1 MALPPPP
8 RPNRK
13 SMFDDIKQSSMF
25 SDPSNSNKPRQSN
38 KNITGLFGSV
48 EPKKEDKGNGLF
60 DIPVLGKIIDTLDTA
75 RAGIVSGVKEVGDI
89 FDSDNSFSVTEW
101 YDQTKDNIMMG
112 EVLRDWDV
120 DLPGP
125 LDFVVGLGL
134 DIALD
139 PLTYALGAGVLLR
152 GTKTADVAMGL
163 KKLADASSGARKAD
177 ILSKINKVN
186 KTGSKLA
193 AGKYLDELGLSSGM
207 RFSMPGTGKLGRTII
222 EKPLRKIP
230 GIGKKI
236 GNKLDDLRVTQVTG
250 KNRGPSNIFR
260 YGDEAPVGFL
270 PAGAIVEDLTDPQNI
285 ALVREGLR
293 ALRAGEKLP
302 AGIARG
308 GAIDK
313 AIKAS
318 SKMLV
323 EVPGSAKFFAK
334 IPGSTGFV
342 TAVAA
347 GPGRVFGQAADT
359 KMGQSFAKAFS
370 PNSDINRM
378 IRSADPDVAMNG
390 RWVQH
395 TAAEANVASSSF
407 VAQGAQ
413 KMQTVQAK
421 FPDVD
426 LAEAMRAAGEQ
437 PDFLLAQG
445 SKYGVVGSPEF
456 LAAAEV
462 RTAIVDLSNLR
473 NSFLPYSDDVPDLL
487 GELFMFRTLSQKGAE
502 TLNKSGRLK
511 GRFNPN
517 AGDDALTGNSL
528 AKRKY
533 LTPSGI
539 RQTVTDPTGTKIN
552 KEVISPAEL
561 RKQLGI
567 NPKASE
573 ADTLAAL
580 DEALEEGIKLQL
592 RSGEAV
598 SNRFSVGVLKEPDA
612 ARGIGSTQSQ
622 MEAIGKEAFG
632 DDWIDIFSGDLPA
645 AFSKYIEQQS
655 RYIRSQFVVD
665 GLAQRGIIAKGVD
678 GRLTRKAGE
687 RLVKSAEIANRKIT
701 NASQKEVALLAQ
713 QERLESL
720 IKELSELPENLR
732 PQIVSDLLN
741 APGVQG
747 VKDQADSLI
756 GQMAKLD
763 GEIAIMREAA
773 DAILYG
779 KNVKIENISQEALAL
794 LRGEL
799 SVVDDAGKIRKVTL
813 RNEKTDLAFK
823 QDRTAKEIDDLV
835 KRQQDAAEVL
845 NIYSSQIRQ
854 LENISMNIRKLLQ
867 TNPGTSPQGISIFL
881 KNAAELD
888 KSLAFLKKQQDILFK
903 NYIKNVLDD
912 VTVTSYKEID
922 GWLKGQTFG
931 KLYEFDAKGKL
942 RLSRRTPKTDPSDVD
957 FSKVARKV
965 GRDWDKS
972 PQYAKWK
979 EDMGELIALKE
990 LLKNSDGI
998 AMVRNGDAAADVMKG
1013 MKEVD
1018 EVLEAA
1024 RLKQLQEQLRRGVD
1038 TKTVAGQPHGF
1049 SKVGPGGVFPRQAR
1063 DIANI
1068 RFVEAIDA
1076 KLGRTQALREEF
1088 TSKMRGLEE
1097 QLAAR
1102 RAKYADKKGL
1112 TDAQLADEN
1121 LIIVQQQKLVDDINL
1136 ERQTLLADN
1145 VTATRIDAA
1154 DSQLAAVQ
1162 ELKNVRSQAAL
1173 SDAYG
1178 GKLNEYMVTM
1188 TGFDN
1193 VVGVSDRTKRLL
1205 QNYNLVGG
1213 ASDESVELF
1222 AAAVQAAAKT
1232 QDTVA
1237 MGKFMKE
1244 YGRVLNWWKAQA
1256 ISTPGFI
1263 LRNMMG
1269 GFWMNNQLAG
1279 VPMGVHQKVMGI
1291 RRAAMEAAEL
1301 GGRPSDVAYGIQQ
1314 LIDAGKPV
1322 RLKGKLGLP
1331 QAQLRVGVDELEDF
1345 RSWYN
1350 TGVASSGQVSQE
1362 VTSRIA
1368 SAGSDTWR
1376 NALKEGS
1383 ANPFNADF
1391 KPFALVRRANQDA
1404 EFMMRGALAH
1414 HIKTSGGSLGDAF
1427 AAVRK
1432 YHFDYSDLTNA
1443 ERKIKQVI
1451 PFYTWQKNVIPV
1463 LVESIGKNPTAW
1475 GRIAQVKKELEL
1487 NSPAEGMV
1495 PSFFAE
1501 NMGIRLP
1508 FSTGDGQVYAIPDLP
1523 FRDLAR
1529 WSKGFQDRSLTEM
1542 SRPIFESAVPFVK
1555 MPVEL
1560 WAGKRSFADIPFS
1573 GRYQQ
1578 VPAWG
1583 KIPGLMEALSLKGW
1597 AKKNSKGEWKITDRE
1612 IYKVEQMLPWFGRI
1626 ARLIP
1631 NEKGKQER
1639 LVTTWVS
1646 TVFGT
1651 NVRANTAS
1659 SKRNEKISRD
1669 IERSQERKDLK
1680 DLERRVR

>member
-1 MALPPPP
+1 MAIAPPP
-8 RPNRK
+8 RPNRNNAFK
-13 SMFDDIKQSSMF
+13 DLNAS
-25 SDPSNSNKPRQSN
+25 
-38 KNITGLFGSV
+38 GLMGGSASGLMGRSQPQRRLLPDFV
-48 EPKKEDKGNGLF
+48 APVKEPEKAGNGLF
-60 DIPVLGKIIDTLDTA
+60 DIPILGQIIDTLDTA

-139 PLTYALGAGVLLR
+139 PLTYLAGAGVLLR

-177 ILSKINKVN
+177 ILSKMNKVN

-207 RFSMPGTGKLGRTII
+207 RMTMPGTGKLGRTII

-260 YGDEAPVGFL
+260 YGDEAPVGYL

-293 ALRAGEKLP
+293 ALRAGEKMP

-318 SKMLV
+318 SKMAV
-323 EVPGSAKFFAK
+323 ESSLSTKFFAK

-342 TAVAA
+342 TTVAA

-359 KMGQSFAKAFS
+359 KLGQSFAKAFS
-370 PNSDINRM
+370 PNSNINRM
-378 IRSADPDVAMNG
+378 VRSADPDVAMNG
-390 RWVQH
+390 RYIQR
-395 TAAEANVASSSF
+395 ADAEANVAASSY
-407 VAQGAQ
+407 VAQGTQ
-413 KMQTVQAK
+413 RMQTIKAK
-421 FPDVD
+421 HPNVD
-426 LAEAMRAAGEQ
+426 FDEAMRAAGEQ

-445 SKYGVVGSPEF
+445 SKHGVVGSPEF
-456 LAAAEV
+456 LAAAEI
-462 RTAIVDLSNLR
+462 RTAIEDLSILR
-473 NSFLPYSDDVPDLL
+473 NSLLPFSDDVPDLL

-511 GRFNPN
+511 GTFNPN

-567 NPKASE
+567 DPKASD
-573 ADTLAAL
+573 ADTLVAL

-598 SNRFSVGVLKEPDA
+598 SNKFSVGVLQEPNA
-612 ARGIGSTQSQ
+612 AKGIGSTQSQ

-632 DDWIDIFSGDLPA
+632 DDWIDIFSGDLQA

-655 RYIRSQFVVD
+655 RYIRSQYVVD
-665 GLAQRGIIAKGVD
+665 SLAQRGIIAKGVD

-687 RLVKSAEIANRKIT
+687 RLVKSAEIANRKID

-713 QERLESL
+713 RERLESL
-720 IKELSELPENLR
+720 IIELSELPENLR

-747 VKDQADSLI
+747 VKNQADNLI

-763 GEIAIMREAA
+763 GEIAMMREAA

-823 QDRTAKEIDDLV
+823 QDRTVKEIDNLI
-835 KRQQDAAEVL
+835 KRQEDAAEVL
-845 NIYSSQIRQ
+845 NIYSNQIKN
-854 LENISMNIRKLLQ
+854 LESISMNIRKLLQ

-888 KSLAFLKKQQDILFK
+888 KSLAFLKKQQDLLFK
-903 NYIKNVLDD
+903 NYVKNVLDD
-912 VTVTSYKEID
+912 VTVGSYKEID
-922 GWLKGQTFG
+922 NWLKSQTFG

-979 EDMGELIALKE
+979 EDMGEFIALKE

-1013 MKEVD
+1013 MREVD
-1018 EVLEAA
+1018 ELLEAA
-1024 RLKQLQEQLRRGVD
+1024 RLKQLQAQLRRGVTARA
-1038 TKTVAGQPHGF
+1038 TKGQ
-1049 SKVGPGGVFPRQAR
+1049 KVGPGGVFPRQAR

-1088 TSKMRGLEE
+1088 ASKMRGLDE
-1097 QLAAR
+1097 QLEAR
-1102 RAKYADKKGL
+1102 RAKYADKKGI

-1136 ERQTLLADN
+1136 ERQTLLSSDI
-1145 VTATRIDAA
+1145 TATRIDAA
-1154 DSQLAAVQ
+1154 DSQLAAVN

-1178 GKLNEYMVTM
+1178 GKLNEYMVSM
-1188 TGFDN
+1188 SGLDN
-1193 VVGVSDRTKRLL
+1193 LAGASDRTRRLL
-1205 QNYNLVGG
+1205 SNYSLVGG

-1237 MGKFMKE
+1237 MSKFMKQ
-1244 YGRVLNWWKAQA
+1244 YSSVLNWWKAQA

-1279 VPMGVHQKVMGI
+1279 VPMGVHQRVMGI
-1291 RRAAMEAAEL
+1291 RRAASQAANDA
-1301 GGRPSDVAYGIQQ
+1301 GRPGDVSYGIQ
-1314 LIDAGKPV
+1314 LLVKAGKPV
-1322 RLKGKLGLP
+1322 RLKGKFGMP
-1331 QAQLRVGVDELEDF
+1331 QAQANVQVDELLDF
-1345 RSWYN
+1345 DDWYR

-1362 VTSRIA
+1362 VTSA
-1368 SAGSDTWR
+1368 LSSAGNNTWR
-1376 NALKEGS
+1376 NALVEGS
-1383 ANPFNADF
+1383 AKPWSADF

-1414 HIKTSGGSLGDAF
+1414 HIKTSGGDVGEAF

-1432 YHFDYSDLTNA
+1432 YHFDYSDLTDA

-1475 GRIAQVKKELEL
+1475 GRIAQVKKEIEL
-1487 NSPAEGMV
+1487 NSPVEGMV

-1529 WSKGFQDRSLTEM
+1529 WSKGFEDRSLTEM

-1555 MPVEL
+1555 LPVEL

-1597 AKKNSKGEWKITDRE
+1597 AKKNSKGEWKMTDRE
-1612 IYKVEQMLPWFGRI
+1612 IYSVEQFLPWFGRI

-1639 LVTTWVS
+1639 LATTWVS

-1659 SKRNEKISRD
+1659 AKRNEKISRD

>member
-1 MALPPPP
+1 VAIAPPP
-8 RPNRK
+8 RPNRDNAFK
-13 SMFDDIKQSSMF
+13 DLNASGIMGGSAS
-25 SDPSNSNKPRQSN
+25 
-38 KNITGLFGSV
+38 GLMGRSQPQRRLLPDFV
-48 EPKKEDKGNGLF
+48 APVKEPEKAGNGLF
-60 DIPVLGKIIDTLDTA
+60 DIPILGQIIDTLDTA

-152 GTKTADVAMGL
+152 GTKTADIALGL
-163 KKLADASSGARKAD
+163 KKLADASTGARKAD
-177 ILSKINKVN
+177 ILSKMTKVN

-207 RFSMPGTGKLGRTII
+207 RMSMPGTGKLGRTII

-250 KNRGPSNIFR
+250 KNVGPSNIFR
-260 YGDEAPVGFL
+260 YGDEAPVGYL

-370 PNSDINRM
+370 SNAPVNQM

-390 RWVQH
+390 RWIQR
-395 TAAEANVASSSF
+395 TQSNANVASSTY
-407 VAQGAQ
+407 VAETTQGAENIF
-413 KMQTVQAK
+413 AK
-421 FPDVD
+421 AKASNIDA
-426 LAEAMRAAGEQ
+426 AELMEAAQET
-437 PDFLLAQG
+437 PEFLRAQG
-445 SKYGVVGSPEF
+445 SKFGVEGSAEAL
-456 LAAAEV
+456 LAAETRQFIEQASI
-462 RTAIVDLSNLR
+462 AR
-473 NSFLPYSDDVPDLL
+473 NNALPFSDDVPDLL
-487 GELFMFRTLSQKGAE
+487 GELYMMKYLSQEGAE
-502 TLNKSGRLK
+502 ALGKKGRLN
-511 GRFNPN
+511 GMFNPG

-528 AKRKY
+528 ARRKY
-533 LTPSGI
+533 LTPNGIKETISDPSG
-539 RQTVTDPTGTKIN
+539 KLN
-552 KEVISPAEL
+552 KDVISGSEL

-567 NPKASE
+567 KADASD

-580 DEALEEGIKLQL
+580 DEALEEGVLLKLKNG
-592 RSGEAV
+592 STV
-598 SNRFSVGVLKEPDA
+598 SNKTSMGAIRNPDG
-612 ARGIGSTQSQ
+612 ARGIGSSQ
-622 MEAIGKEAFG
+622 QQMSAMGKEAYG
-632 DDWIDIFSGDLPA
+632 DDWVEIFSKDFEGA
-645 AFSKYIEQQS
+645 VAKYIEQQS
-655 RYIRSQFVVD
+655 RFIRSQYMVD
-665 GLAQRGIIAKGVD
+665 GLAQRGIIVKGVD
-678 GRLTRKAGE
+678 GKLTRKAGE
-687 RLVKSAEIANRKIT
+687 RLGQAEAVANRKIT

-713 QERLESL
+713 RERLESL
-720 IKELSELPENLR
+720 IIELSKLPENLR

-747 VKDQADSLI
+747 VKDQADNLI

-763 GEIAIMREAA
+763 GEIAMMREAA

-823 QDRTAKEIDDLV
+823 QDRTVKEIDNLI
-835 KRQQDAAEVL
+835 KRQEDAAEVL
-845 NIYSSQIRQ
+845 NIYSNQIKN
-854 LENISMNIRKLLQ
+854 LESISMNIRKLLQ

-888 KSLAFLKKQQDILFK
+888 KSLAFLKKQQNLLK
-903 NYIKNVLDD
+903 NNYVKNVLDD
-912 VTVTSYKEID
+912 VTVTSYKEIN
-922 GWLKGQTFG
+922 GWLRGQTFG

-942 RLSRRTPKTDPSDVD
+942 RLSKRTPKTDPSDVD

-979 EDMGELIALKE
+979 EDMGEFIALKE

-1013 MKEVD
+1013 MREVD
-1018 EVLEAA
+1018 ELLEAA
-1024 RLKQLQEQLRRGVD
+1024 RLKQLQAQLRRGVD
-1038 TKTVAGQPHGF
+1038 TKAVAGQ
-1049 SKVGPGGVFPRQAR
+1049 KVGPGGVFPRQAR

-1076 KLGRTQALREEF
+1076 KLARSQALRENF
-1088 TSKMRGLEE
+1088 ASKMRGLEE

-1112 TDAQLADEN
+1112 TDVQLTEEN

-1136 ERQTLLADN
+1136 ERQTLLSSDI
-1145 VTATRIDAA
+1145 TATRIDAA
-1154 DSQLAAVQ
+1154 DSQLAAVN

-1173 SDAYG
+1173 SEAYG
-1178 GKLNEYMVTM
+1178 GKLNEYMVSM
-1188 TGFDN
+1188 SGLDN
-1193 VVGVSDRTKRLL
+1193 LTGVSDRTKKLL
-1205 QNYNLVGG
+1205 SNYSLVGG

-1237 MGKFMKE
+1237 MSKFMKQ
-1244 YGRVLNWWKAQA
+1244 YSSVLNWWKAQA

-1279 VPMGVHQKVMGI
+1279 VPMGTHQRVMGI
-1291 RRAAMEAAEL
+1291 RRAAAQAANDA
-1301 GGRPSDVAYGIQQ
+1301 GRPGDISYGIQE
-1314 LIDAGKPV
+1314 LVKAGKPV
-1322 RLKGKLGLP
+1322 RLKGKFGMP
-1331 QAQLRVGVDELEDF
+1331 QAQANVQVDELLDF
-1345 RSWYN
+1345 DDWYK

-1362 VTSRIA
+1362 VTSA
-1368 SAGSDTWR
+1368 LSSAGNNTWR
-1376 NALKEGS
+1376 NALVEGS
-1383 ANPFNADF
+1383 AKPWSADF

-1414 HIKTSGGSLGDAF
+1414 HIKTSGGDVGEAF

-1475 GRIAQVKKELEL
+1475 GRIAQVKKEIEL
-1487 NSPAEGMV
+1487 NSPVEGMV

-1529 WSKGFQDRSLTEM
+1529 WSKGFQDGSLTEM

-1555 MPVEL
+1555 LPVEL

-1612 IYKVEQMLPWFGRI
+1612 IYKVEQFLPWFGRI

>member
-1 MALPPPP
+1 MAIAPPP
-8 RPNRK
+8 RPNRDNAFK
-13 SMFDDIKQSSMF
+13 DLNASGIMS
-25 SDPSNSNKPRQSN
+25 
-38 KNITGLFGSV
+38 GSASGIMGRSQPQKRLLPNFV
-48 EPKKEDKGNGLF
+48 APVKEPEKAGNGLF
-60 DIPVLGKIIDTLDTA
+60 DIPILGQIIDTLDTA

-152 GTKTADVAMGL
+152 GTKTADIALGL
-163 KKLADASSGARKAD
+163 KKLADASTGARKAD
-177 ILSKINKVN
+177 ILSKMTKVN
-186 KTGSKLA
+186 KTGSRLA

-207 RFSMPGTGKLGRTII
+207 RMSMPGTGKLGRTII

-230 GIGKKI
+230 GIGKAI

-260 YGDEAPVGFL
+260 YGDEAPVGYF
-270 PAGAIVEDLTDPQNI
+270 PAGAIAEDLTDPQNI

-342 TAVAA
+342 TTVAA

-359 KMGQSFAKAFS
+359 KLGQSFAKAFS
-370 PNSDINRM
+370 PNSNINRM
-378 IRSADPDVAMNG
+378 VRSADPDVAMNG
-390 RWVQH
+390 RYIQH
-395 TAAEANVASSSF
+395 TAAQANVAASSY
-407 VAQGAQ
+407 VAQGTQ
-413 KMQTVQAK
+413 RMQTIKAK
-421 FPDVD
+421 HPNVD
-426 LAEAMRAAGEQ
+426 FDEAMRAAGEQ

-445 SKYGVVGSPEF
+445 SKHGVVGSPEF
-456 LAAAEV
+456 LAAAEI
-462 RTAIVDLSNLR
+462 RTAIEDLSILR
-473 NSFLPYSDDVPDLL
+473 NSFLPFSDDVPDLL

-511 GRFNPN
+511 GTFNPN

-567 NPKASE
+567 DPKASD

-598 SNRFSVGVLKEPDA
+598 SNKFSVGVLQEPNA
-612 ARGIGSTQSQ
+612 AKGIGSTQSQ

-632 DDWIDIFSGDLPA
+632 DDWIDIFSGDLQA

-655 RYIRSQFVVD
+655 RYIRSQYVVD
-665 GLAQRGIIAKGVD
+665 SLAQRGIIAKGVD

-687 RLVKSAEIANRKIT
+687 RLVKSAEIANRKID

-713 QERLESL
+713 RERLESL
-720 IKELSELPENLR
+720 IIELSELPENLR

-747 VKDQADSLI
+747 VKDQADNLI

-763 GEIAIMREAA
+763 GEIAMMREAA

-823 QDRTAKEIDDLV
+823 QDRTVKEIDTLL

-845 NIYSSQIRQ
+845 NIYSNQIRE

-888 KSLAFLKKQQDILFK
+888 KSLAFLKKQQDLLFK
-903 NYIKNVLDD
+903 NYVKNVLDD
-912 VTVTSYKEID
+912 VTVTSYKEIN
-922 GWLKGQTFG
+922 GWLRGQTFG

-942 RLSRRTPKTDPSDVD
+942 KLSKRTPKTDPSDVD

-998 AMVRNGDAAADVMKG
+998 AMVRNGDAAADVMKS

-1024 RLKQLQEQLRRGVD
+1024 RLKQLQAQLRRGVD
-1038 TKTVAGQPHGF
+1038 TKAVAGQ
-1049 SKVGPGGVFPRQAR
+1049 KVGPGGVFPRQAR

-1088 TSKMRGLEE
+1088 ASKMRGLDE

-1102 RAKYADKKGL
+1102 RAKYADKKGI

-1136 ERQTLLADN
+1136 ERQTLLSSDI
-1145 VTATRIDAA
+1145 TATRIDAA

-1193 VVGVSDRTKRLL
+1193 VVGASERTKRLL
-1205 QNYNLVGG
+1205 KNYNLVGG

-1237 MGKFMKE
+1237 MNKFMKE

-1301 GGRPSDVAYGIQQ
+1301 GGRPGDVSYGIQE
-1314 LIDAGKPV
+1314 LVKAGKPV

-1331 QAQLRVGVDELEDF
+1331 QAQLRVGVDELLDF
-1345 RSWYN
+1345 DDWYK

-1368 SAGSDTWR
+1368 SAGNDTWR
-1376 NALKEGS
+1376 NAVREGS

-1414 HIKTSGGSLGDAF
+1414 HIKTSGGSLDDAF
-1427 AAVRK
+1427 AAVNK
-1432 YHFDYSDLTNA
+1432 YHFDYSNLTNT

-1463 LVESIGKNPTAW
+1463 LIESIGKNPTAW
-1475 GRIAQVKKELEL
+1475 GRLAQVKKELEL

-1529 WSKGFQDRSLTEM
+1529 WSKGFQDKSLTEM
-1542 SRPIFESAVPFVK
+1542 VRPITESAVPFVK
-1555 MPVEL
+1555 LPIEL

>member
-1 MALPPPP
+1 MAIAPPP
-8 RPNRK
+8 RPNRDNAFK
-13 SMFDDIKQSSMF
+13 DLNAS
-25 SDPSNSNKPRQSN
+25 
-38 KNITGLFGSV
+38 GLMGGSASGLMGRSQPQRRLLPDFV
-48 EPKKEDKGNGLF
+48 APVKEPEKAGNGLF
-60 DIPVLGKIIDTLDTA
+60 DIPILGQIIDTLDTA

-139 PLTYALGAGVLLR
+139 PLTYLAGAGVLLR

-177 ILSKINKVN
+177 ILSKMNKVN

-207 RFSMPGTGKLGRTII
+207 RMTMPGTGKLGRTII
-222 EKPLRKIP
+222 EKPLRNIP

-260 YGDEAPVGFL
+260 YGDEAPVGYL

-293 ALRAGEKLP
+293 ALRAGEKMP

-318 SKMLV
+318 SKMAV
-323 EVPGSAKFFAK
+323 ESSLSTKFFAK

-342 TAVAA
+342 TTVAA

-359 KMGQSFAKAFS
+359 KLGQSFAKAFS
-370 PNSDINRM
+370 PNSNINRM
-378 IRSADPDVAMNG
+378 VRSADPDVAMNG
-390 RWVQH
+390 RYIQR
-395 TAAEANVASSSF
+395 ADAEANVAASSY
-407 VAQGAQ
+407 VAQGTQ
-413 KMQTVQAK
+413 RMQTIKAK
-421 FPDVD
+421 HPNVD
-426 LAEAMRAAGEQ
+426 FDEAMRAAGEQ

-445 SKYGVVGSPEF
+445 SKHGVVGSPEF
-456 LAAAEV
+456 LAAAEI
-462 RTAIVDLSNLR
+462 RTAIEDLSILR
-473 NSFLPYSDDVPDLL
+473 NSLLPFSDDVPDLL

-511 GRFNPN
+511 GTFNPN

-567 NPKASE
+567 DPKASD
-573 ADTLAAL
+573 ADTLVAL

-598 SNRFSVGVLKEPDA
+598 SNKFSVGVLQEPNA
-612 ARGIGSTQSQ
+612 AKGIGSTQSQ

-632 DDWIDIFSGDLPA
+632 DDWIDIFSGDLQA

-655 RYIRSQFVVD
+655 RYIRSQYVVD
-665 GLAQRGIIAKGVD
+665 SLAQRGIIAKGVD

-687 RLVKSAEIANRKIT
+687 RLVKSAEIANRKID

-713 QERLESL
+713 RERLESL
-720 IKELSELPENLR
+720 IIELSELPENLR

-747 VKDQADSLI
+747 VKNQADNLI

-763 GEIAIMREAA
+763 GEIAMMREAA

-799 SVVDDAGKIRKVTL
+799 SIVDDAGKIRKVTL

-823 QDRTAKEIDDLV
+823 QDRTVKEIDNLI
-835 KRQQDAAEVL
+835 KRQEDAAEVL
-845 NIYSSQIRQ
+845 NIYSNQIKN
-854 LENISMNIRKLLQ
+854 LESISMNIRKLLQ
-867 TNPGTSPQGISIFL
+867 TNPGTSQQGISIFL

-888 KSLAFLKKQQDILFK
+888 KSLAFLKKQQDLLFK
-903 NYIKNVLDD
+903 NYVKNVLDD
-912 VTVTSYKEID
+912 VTVGSYKEID
-922 GWLKGQTFG
+922 NWLKSQTFG

-979 EDMGELIALKE
+979 EDMGEFIALKE

-1013 MKEVD
+1013 MREVD
-1018 EVLEAA
+1018 ELLEAA
-1024 RLKQLQEQLRRGVD
+1024 RLKQLQAQLRRGVTARA
-1038 TKTVAGQPHGF
+1038 TKGQ
-1049 SKVGPGGVFPRQAR
+1049 KVGPGGVFPRQAR

-1088 TSKMRGLEE
+1088 ASKMRGLDE
-1097 QLAAR
+1097 QLEAR
-1102 RAKYADKKGL
+1102 RAKYADKKGI

-1136 ERQTLLADN
+1136 ERQTLLSSDI
-1145 VTATRIDAA
+1145 TATRIDAA
-1154 DSQLAAVQ
+1154 DSQLAAVN

-1178 GKLNEYMVTM
+1178 GKLNEYMVSM
-1188 TGFDN
+1188 SGLDN
-1193 VVGVSDRTKRLL
+1193 LAGASDRTRRLL
-1205 QNYNLVGG
+1205 SNYSLVGG

-1237 MGKFMKE
+1237 MSKFMKQ
-1244 YGRVLNWWKAQA
+1244 YSSVLNWWKAQA

-1279 VPMGVHQKVMGI
+1279 VPMGVHQRVMGI
-1291 RRAAMEAAEL
+1291 RRAASQAANDA
-1301 GGRPSDVAYGIQQ
+1301 GRPGDVSYGIQ
-1314 LIDAGKPV
+1314 LLVKAGKPV
-1322 RLKGKLGLP
+1322 RLKGKFGMP
-1331 QAQLRVGVDELEDF
+1331 QAQANVQVDELLDF
-1345 RSWYN
+1345 DDWYR

-1362 VTSRIA
+1362 VTSA
-1368 SAGSDTWR
+1368 LSSAGNNTWR
-1376 NALKEGS
+1376 NALVEGS
-1383 ANPFNADF
+1383 AKPWSADF

-1414 HIKTSGGSLGDAF
+1414 HIKTSGGDVGEAF

-1432 YHFDYSDLTNA
+1432 YHFDYSDLTDA

-1475 GRIAQVKKELEL
+1475 GRIAQVKKEIEL
-1487 NSPAEGMV
+1487 NSPVEGMV

-1529 WSKGFQDRSLTEM
+1529 WSKGFEDRSLTEM

-1555 MPVEL
+1555 LPVEL

-1597 AKKNSKGEWKITDRE
+1597 AKKNSKGEWKMTDRE
-1612 IYKVEQMLPWFGRI
+1612 IYSVEQFLPWFGRI

-1639 LVTTWVS
+1639 LATTWVS

-1659 SKRNEKISRD
+1659 AKRNEKISRD